1 MDLIT
6 TPASVRHELSQKFDA
21 LPIFKRD
28 RASALYHLAVALE
41 MSTYPHTVNPDLVM
55 AIGRRVLE
63 ASMRAIPG
71 IYRNCPTTSLASAV
85 QFNPATFAE
94 AKELV
99 EFAFNYEQVMY
110 CFELADRS
118 QFGVRFDPLDQRTVF
133 TYASLDESAQD
144 TLLRSHERDANIEW
158 ATEADKAVVLEQH

>member
-6 TPASVRHELSQKFDA
+6 TPASVRLDLGRKFDA

-41 MSTYPHTVNPDLVM
+41 MSADPYTVNPDLVM
-55 AIGRRVLE
+55 AMGRRVLE

-71 IYRNCPTTSLASAV
+71 IYRNCPTTSLPSTV
-85 QFNPATFAE
+85 RFNPAIFAE
-94 AKELV
+94 AEELV

-110 CFELADRS
+110 CFELADRG
-118 QFGVRFDPLDQRTVF
+118 QFDVRFDPL
-133 TYASLDESAQD
+133 
-144 TLLRSHERDANIEW
+144 ERPGRM
-158 ATEADKAVVLEQH
+158 V